1 MKRLDYRPC
10 GLPTQGIRR
19 PKATNCDPCDILTA
33 LATTKGKKKG
43 TKVRVDF
50 KRNRNQPAR
59 DKSWTRQFKEHGF
72 ETVDTVSRQSL
83 IPKGELSRK
92 RTIIEGADLSAMG
105 LRDGKVV
112 ATRGLIVDVD
122 DGQYRWPCTL
132 RRILRTRLIEQRHP
146 VAVGDM
152 VQFMMASNDPNV
164 ERAGVIYNVYERTSQ
179 LARRSGERVHVIAAN
194 VDQVVIVA
202 SAAQPALKPQLIDRY
217 LVAAHAGDIEPVVC
231 INKTDLGNSEEVE
244 SVARMYR
251 AIDYA
256 VLPTS
261 TVTGLGLEEL
271 RACLAG
277 KETVFAG
284 QSGVG
289 KSSLLN
295 AIQPGLSLATR
306 EVSQSTDKGKHTT
319 TTTQLLTLDFGGY
332 VVDTPGV
339 RSYDLAVIP
348 QNEYELHF
356 VEFVE
361 HVPNCKFPD
370 CTHIHEQACAIK
382 QAVEEELIDPRR
394 YDSYCR
400 IYEEG

>member
-1 MKRLDYRPC
+1 MAKK
-10 GLPTQGIRR
+10 
-19 PKATNCDPCDILTA
+19 KA
-33 LATTKGKKKG
+33 KKKG

-50 KRNRNQPAR
+50 RRNRNQPAR
-59 DKSWTRQFKEHGF
+59 DKSWTRQFHEHGF
-72 ETVDTVSRQSL
+72 ESVDTVSRQSL

-92 RTIIEGADLSAMG
+92 RTIIEDADLSALD
-105 LRDGKVV
+105 LRDGRVV

-122 DGQYRWPCTL
+122 DGQRRWPCTL
-132 RRILRTRLIEQRHP
+132 RRILRTRLIKQRHP

-152 VQFMMASNDPNV
+152 VQFMVSSEEPSI
-164 ERAGVIYNVYERTSQ
+164 ERAGVVYNIYERTSE
-179 LARRSGERVHVIAAN
+179 LARHYGERVHVIAAN
-194 VDQVVIVA
+194 VDQVLVVA
-202 SAAQPALKPQLIDRY
+202 SAGQPGLKPHLIDRY
-217 LVAAHAGDIEPVVC
+217 LVSAHAGGISPVVC
-231 INKTDLGNSEEVE
+231 INKIDLGNSEEVA

-251 AIDYA
+251 AIDYT

-261 TVTGLGLEEL
+261 TVTGEGLEEL
-271 RACLAG
+271 KECLAG

-295 AIQPGLSLATR
+295 AIQPGLHLATG
-306 EVSQSTDKGKHTT
+306 EVSESTEKGKHTT
-319 TTTQLLTLDFGGY
+319 TTTQLLMLDFGGY

-339 RSYDLAVIP
+339 RSYDLAVVP
-348 QNEYELHF
+348 RNEYELHF

-361 HVPNCKFPD
+361 HVQHCKFPD

-382 QAVEEELIDPRR
+382 QAVEDALIDPRR

-400 IYEEG
+400 IFEED